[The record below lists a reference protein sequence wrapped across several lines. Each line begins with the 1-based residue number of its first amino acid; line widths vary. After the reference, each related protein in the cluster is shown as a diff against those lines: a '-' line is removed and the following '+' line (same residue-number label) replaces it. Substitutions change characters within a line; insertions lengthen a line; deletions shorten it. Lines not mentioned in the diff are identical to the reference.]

1 MNGLTFNGVHS
12 DTLGLVMKTVQ
23 RSAGAPVRQ
32 KEIVIPGRDGAFV
45 FPYKKRNTKTH
56 IARFTYTATNMTDIR
71 QKERQI
77 GAWLS
82 AQEAPL
88 IFDDEPDIA
97 YLATAYA
104 EIIPTEDGFARSV
117 DIEFV
122 CQPFGFATEEEG
134 VERYITGAHQES
146 IDYIGTQLIGLG
158 SQQGSFFVVEIE
170 GSFTDIQVSINDAT
184 ISFGTALTGG
194 KITIDNTNGTIKSGG
209 ENIIDEATF
218 SNFFTLY
225 PGGNLMQIDGT
236 GLDCYVRARY
246 KALYV

>member
-45 FPYKKRNTKTH
+45 FPYKKRDNKTH
-56 IARFTYTATNMTDIR
+56 IAKFTYSAASMADIR

-184 ISFGTALTGG
+184 ISFDTALTGG

>member
-1 MNGLTFNGVHS
+1 MMGLKFNGVHS

-32 KEIVIPGRDGAFV
+32 REIVIPGRDGTFV
-45 FPYKKRNTKTH
+45 FPYKKRDNKTH
-56 IARFTYTATNMTDIR
+56 IARFTYTAANMADIR

-82 AQEAPL
+82 AQEAYL
-88 IFDDEPDIA
+88 IFDDEPDVA
-97 YLATAYA
+97 YLATAYSEITPA
-104 EIIPTEDGFARSV
+104 EDYLTREIE
-117 DIEFV
+117 IEFV

-146 IDYIGTQLIGLG
+146 IDYVGTQLIGLG

-170 GSFTDIQVSINDAT
+170 GSFTDIQISINDAT
-184 ISFGTALTGG
+184 ISFDTTLSGG
-194 KITIDNTNGTIKSGG
+194 KIIIDNTNGTIKSGG

-225 PGGNLMQIDGT
+225 PGGNLIQIDGT

-246 KALYV
+246 KALYI

>member
-12 DTLGLVMKTVQ
+12 DTLGLVMKTLQ
-23 RSAGAPVRQ
+23 RSAGASLRQ
-32 KEIVIPGRDGAFV
+32 KEVVIPGRDGALT
-45 FPYKKRNTKTH
+45 FPYKKRDNKTH

-82 AQEAPL
+82 AQEAYL
-88 IFDDEPDIA
+88 IFDDEPDIV

-146 IDYIGTQLIGLG
+146 IDYVGTQLIGLG
-158 SQQGSFFVVEIE
+158 A
-170 GSFTDIQVSINDAT
+170 N
-184 ISFGTALTGG
+184 
-194 KITIDNTNGTIKSGG
+194 
-209 ENIIDEATF
+209 
-218 SNFFTLY
+218 
-225 PGGNLMQIDGT
+225 
-236 GLDCYVRARY
+236 
-246 KALYV
+246 KALFCCGNRRKFHEHPGIHQRHNNQFRHALDRRQNNHR

>member
-12 DTLGLVMKTVQ
+12 DSFGLIMKTVQ
-23 RSAGAPVRQ
+23 RSAGASLRQ
-32 KEIVIPGRDGAFV
+32 KEVVIPGRDGAFV
-45 FPYKKRNTKTH
+45 FPYKKRDNKTH

-88 IFDDEPDIA
+88 IFDDEPDIV

-122 CQPFGFATEEEG
+122 CQPFGFATEKEG

-146 IDYIGTQLIGLG
+146 IDYVGTQLIGLG

-170 GSFTDIQVSINDAT
+170 GSFTSIQVSINDTT
-184 ISFGTALTGG
+184 ISFDTALTGG
-194 KITIDNTNGTIKSGG
+194 KITIDNTNGTIELDG
-209 ENIIDEATF
+209 ENIINEAEF
-218 SNFFTLY
+218 NNFFTLY
-225 PGGNLMQIDGT
+225 PGDNLLQVDGV
-236 GLDCYVRARY
+236 GLDCYVRVRY
-246 KALYV
+246 KALYI

>member
-12 DTLGLVMKTVQ
+12 DYFGLIMKTVQ
-23 RSAGAPVRQ
+23 RSAGAPVRR
-32 KEIVIPGRDGAFV
+32 KEIVIPGRDGTFV
-45 FPYKKRNTKTH
+45 FPYKKRDNKTH
-56 IARFTYTATNMTDIR
+56 IARFTYSAASMADIR

-88 IFDDEPDIA
+88 IFDDEPDIV

-104 EIIPTEDGFARSV
+104 ETIPTEDGFARSV

-170 GSFTDIQVSINDAT
+170 GSFTSIQASINDTT
-184 ISFGTALTGG
+184 ISFDAALTGG
-194 KITIDNTNGTIKSGG
+194 KITIDNTNGTIESGG

-225 PGGNLMQIDGT
+225 PGGNLIQIDGT

-246 KALYV
+246 KALYI

>member
-45 FPYKKRNTKTH
+45 FPYKKRDNKTH
-56 IARFTYTATNMTDIR
+56 IAKFTYSAASMADIR

-88 IFDDEPDIA
+88 IFDDEPDVA
-97 YLATAYA
+97 YLATAYS
-104 EIIPTEDGFARSV
+104 EITPTEDYLTREIE
-117 DIEFV
+117 IEFV

-184 ISFGTALTGG
+184 ISFDTALTGG

>member
-45 FPYKKRNTKTH
+45 FPYKKRDNKTH
-56 IARFTYTATNMTDIR
+56 IAKFTYSAASMADIR

-88 IFDDEPDIA
+88 IFDDEQDIA

-170 GSFTDIQVSINDAT
+170 GSFTDIQVSINDAA
-184 ISFGTALTGG
+184 ISFDTALTGG

>member
-45 FPYKKRNTKTH
+45 FPYKKRDNKTH
-56 IARFTYTATNMTDIR
+56 IVKFTYSATNMTDIR

-82 AQEAPL
+82 AQEAYL

-122 CQPFGFATEEEG
+122 CQPFGIAIKETEISETVTGSYQKVIQYEG
-134 VERYITGAHQES
+134 TRK
-146 IDYIGTQLIGLG
+146 IGLG
-158 SQQGSFFVVEIE
+158 SQMGAYFNVEIN
-170 GSFTDIQVSINDAT
+170 GSFTSLNIKLNDKT
-184 ISFGTALTGG
+184 ISFKTPSAGGVIIIDNVNG
-194 KITIDNTNGTIKSGG
+194 KITKDDTNYIDS
-209 ENIIDEATF
+209 ATF
-218 SNFFTLY
+218 SDFLTLY
-225 PGGNLMQIDGT
+225 PSTNLLEISGESINCMIKVK
-236 GLDCYVRARY
+236 YN
-246 KALYV
+246 ALYI